1 MKTGAECLKIIF
13 LKKKKHAL
21 HLINEVLLLMH
32 IITVIFEIRLSVVFI
47 LT

>member
-1 MKTGAECLKIIF
+1 MSENYFL
-13 LKKKKHAL
+13 LKKKNNHAL

-32 IITVIFEIRLSVVFI
+32 IMLVIFEIHLSVVFI